1 MHTIHNIAFEVDVNY
16 DNSLVSW
23 EQYYVDFFQER
34 LMPSVERMCDDW
46 DKKHPNKRC
55 VIDAIDINVE
65 VNSLNL
71 EALQK
76 EIIQQINTQLN
87 DIRPDGSNNE
97 GTVVATIS
105 KEASPFDAL
114 IRYLSDGIL
123 PSHIS
128 VKVFKEWL
136 GAIVDFTLVEKN
148 ALTSLFSAKTEAV
161 ERMVSLLRND
171 YEKFSK
177 IIASKQQITSQFITL
192 EATFFQQ
199 FLKVL
204 CTQFKLTFKTEEAS
218 IWHKTLGFSSSL
230 PQFSKTLLQL
240 LTPKAQAEN
249 KRLTKIDE
257 TQLSIALIQAI
268 TQYELNKSI
277 AIKASKIATI
287 IKDDT
292 AKSQGANVQT
302 LKKSIKNTSE
312 DKNTKE
318 ADKQSQKAATSKQI
332 KNKNKVEKVD
342 SEKFQTTKQQNNK
355 LSKEKAKQSKI
366 NGDSSENISKATV
379 SNLAEANTKNKIDNT
394 VITKQSLEKDIDL
407 TTEKA
412 GLILLHPFLIR
423 FFDGIGLLT
432 ENNEINDI
440 GKACMLLHYLA
451 TETEDVTDVEL
462 TLEKVLLGIPLHTI
476 VNYQTPLTK
485 ADKELCEELLRAVLE
500 HWVVLKK
507 STINTLRDMFLKR
520 DGELTL
526 TQNSIKLKI
535 ERTAQDI
542 LLEKVPWNISLI
554 RLKWMGKMMH
564 VEW

>member
-34 LMPSVERMCDDW
+34 LMPRVERMCDDW
-46 DKKHPNKRC
+46 DKKHPNTRC
-55 VIDAIDINVE
+55 VIEVIDIDVE
-65 VNSLNL
+65 VHGLNL

-76 EIIQQINTQLN
+76 EIIQKISNQLN
-87 DIRPDGSNNE
+87 DIRSDGSNNE
-97 GTVVATIS
+97 GTVVATIT

-114 IRYLSDGIL
+114 VSYLSDGIL
-123 PSHIS
+123 PSYIS

-136 GAIVDFTLVEKN
+136 GAIADFTLVEKN
-148 ALTSLFSAKTEAV
+148 SLTALFSAKTEAI

-171 YEKFSK
+171 YEKISK
-177 IIASKQQITSQFITL
+177 VITSKQQITSQFITL
-192 EATFFQQ
+192 ETTFFHQ
-199 FLKVL
+199 FLKIL
-204 CTQFKLTFKTEEAS
+204 CTQFKLTYKAEEAS
-218 IWHKTLGFSSSL
+218 IWYKTLGFSSSL
-230 PQFSKTLLQL
+230 PQFSKTFLQL
-240 LTPKAQAEN
+240 LIPKAQAEN

-257 TQLSIALIQAI
+257 AQLSIVLLQAI
-268 TQYELNKSI
+268 TQYELDKSI
-277 AIKASKIATI
+277 AIKASKIATV
-287 IKDDT
+287 IKGDIV
-292 AKSQGANVQT
+292 KSQGANVQS

-312 DKNTKE
+312 EKRVKE
-318 ADKQSQKAATSKQI
+318 TNKQAQKTETSKQS
-332 KNKNKVEKVD
+332 KDNNKIAKTE
-342 SEKFQTTKQQNNK
+342 SEKFQSTKNQKSK
-355 LSKEKAKQSKI
+355 LSKEKEKLSK
-366 NGDSSENISKATV
+366 GDDDSNENTSKENM
-379 SNLAEANTKNKIDNT
+379 SNLAEANIKRNT
-394 VITKQSLEKDIDL
+394 ENTIIARQSTAKDIDL

-412 GLILLHPFLIR
+412 GLILLHPFLVR
-423 FFDGIGLLT
+423 FFGGIGLLT
-432 ENNEINDI
+432 ESNDINDI

-462 TLEKVLLGIPLHTI
+462 TLEKILLGIPLNTI
-476 VNYQTPLTK
+476 INYQTPLTEAEK
-485 ADKELCEELLRAVLE
+485 KLCEELLRAVLE

-526 TQNSIKLKI
+526 TDSSIKLKI
-535 ERTAQDI
+535 ERSAQDI